1 MDEVVVARRD
11 AADVDCLPLFGGDV
25 DVAPAD
31 SDAFEEA
38 QRTRPVSS
46 AVAAFDRSG
55 RRRAERRQRRA
66 VVARQAETTLV
77 IAEDLDTVQGPQ
89 LVTLERLQVPMAVRR
104 VDVVAQSPD
113 SDHAL
118 KTARSQRDQLIRA
131 HRGHAPAC
139 TAALHEQRPVADVLD
154 ARGEDGQWMVLRW
167 PAPANGARQRRTLI
181 EIGQEEMRQTAG
193 GASRASARAQEHRND
208 AKPNPHASVSTR
220 LQEVEHAIIHEARIQ
235 YSTGGCRFES
245 CRPCWPGQAETRWL
259 RRVFGASGLLW
270 AFPLEPLEIAGICP
284 HGRATGAGC
293 YSRRT

>member
-11 AADVDCLPLFGGDV
+11 AADVDCLPLLGGDV
-25 DVAPAD
+25 EVAPAD

-55 RRRAERRQRRA
+55 RRPAERRQRRA
-66 VVARQAETTLV
+66 GGARQAETTLL

-118 KTARSQRDQLIRA
+118 KTARSQRDQLIGA

-139 TAALHEQRPVADVLD
+139 TAALHEQRAVADVLD
-154 ARGEDGQWMVLRW
+154 ARGEDEQWMVLRW
-167 PAPANGARQRRTLI
+167 PAPANGDRQRRALI
-181 EIGQEEMRQTAG
+181 EVGQKEMRQAAG
-193 GASRASARAQEHRND
+193 GASGASARAQEHRND

-220 LQEVEHAIIHEARIQ
+220 LQEVEHAIIHEAQIQ
-235 YSTGGCRFES
+235 YSTGVCRFKS
-245 CRPCWPGQAETRWL
+245 CRRLWPDQAETRWL
-259 RRVFGASGLLW
+259 RRVRRFRA
-270 AFPLEPLEIAGICP
+270 PLG
-284 HGRATGAGC
+284 
-293 YSRRT
+293 SS